1 MQFRANSKDNLDARC
16 NIINLGI
23 RVWSSSLPS
32 LLLEGVR
39 RRGGGITEKCRLWM
53 VSLIPF
59 RRVDVERCLKKWN
72 SGKTKDP
79 AIRNSKFYFNCKVPQ
94 TSLFKLGGE
103 KGCDQNNRHFV
114 PPSRSELLSW
124 KCSLTIKSN
133 SLSSVVASV
142 IVASPCFRLC
152 LPRTATSKDMPEVR
166 HQWNWLQSPITA
178 MASPPCQLSTFNANS
193 LRNHSLMKAWPQQ
206 QRDRYWTLETL
217 KTFA

>member
-39 RRGGGITEKCRLWM
+39 RRGGGITEKFRLWM
-53 VSLIPF
+53 VSLISF

-114 PPSRSELLSW
+114 PPPSQVWVTFVKMFADSKKPLIVLSGGFSH
-124 KCSLTIKSN
+124 C
-133 SLSSVVASV
+133 
-142 IVASPCFRLC
+142 CFAL
-152 LPRTATSKDMPEVR
+152 
-166 HQWNWLQSPITA
+166 
-178 MASPPCQLSTFNANS
+178 F
-193 LRNHSLMKAWPQQ
+193 
-206 QRDRYWTLETL
+206 
-217 KTFA
+217 